1 MVTRRRRFSDTPLD
15 EQEQENIIGHFE
27 AQAASQRK
35 FYTNLL
41 TVVILTS
48 TPAFLAL
55 PYCRRHAV
63 LSLESLIAI
72 AAAAYGLYR
81 GIIRIANASLGLAVA
96 ILIQAYFRIST
107 LGSADYI
114 WLMPLSGAV
123 TSIVIQKWFGQVDTQ
138 ISLLKKSRYELKGA

>member
-1 MVTRRRRFSDTPLD
+1 MVTRRRRLSEPPLD

-27 AQAASQRK
+27 AQAAAQRK
-35 FYTNLL
+35 FYTNVL

-81 GIIRIANASLGLAVA
+81 GVIRVSNASLGLAVA
-96 ILIQAYFRIST
+96 ILLQAYVRITTRS
-107 LGSADYI
+107 SADYV
-114 WLMPLSGAV
+114 WLMPLTGAL
-123 TSIVIQKWFGQVDTQ
+123 TSIIIQKWFGQVDTQ
-138 ISLLKKSRYELKGA
+138 ISLLKNSRYELKGA